1 MNIDHEMHKLLATV
15 EYAEDLIDKHVHYLL
30 LDLRK
35 SKDLRAWRREILV
48 DYMAIDLFDEASAES
63 FNIIEREISKCLD
76 KTHTDT
82 IKHAARVLMFTAIR
96 RSVEQAIEHVI
107 K

>member
-1 MNIDHEMHKLLATV
+1 MNIDHEMYKLLATI
-15 EYAEDLIDKHVHYLL
+15 EYAENLIDKHINYLL
-30 LDLRK
+30 VDLRK
-35 SKDLRAWRREILV
+35 SKDLHAWRKKILV
-48 DYMAIDLFDEASAES
+48 DYIAIDLLDEASAES

-76 KTHTDT
+76 KAHTDT